1 MKCSLCL
8 LLLFCVFCIGG
19 RADDFSGASPS
30 GKLYYESKK
39 EKEFYIWSPA
49 DPKKRVLLYREEVVF
64 IQAAAI
70 SPDDVWIALEH
81 GGGSLGHTILF
92 FKRQTG
98 LDFKQVDNDPADEV
112 GTFALLS
119 KGIKENILDHTYL
132 HPIEWSEDS
141 KWLTVALD
149 AKGSLGNGEHV
160 QITNWRC
167 RYNPVSHALEEV
179 KSNPGKIEVSG
190 KPVKTPAK
198 TLP

>member
-49 DPKKRVLLYREEVVF
+49 DPKKRVLLYGEEDVF

-98 LDFKQVDNDPADEV
+98 LDFKQVDNDPAEEV

-119 KGIKENILDHTYL
+119 KGIKENILDHSYL

-160 QITNWRC
+160 HITNWRC
-167 RYNPVSHALEEV
+167 RYNPVSHALEPV

-190 KPVKTPAK
+190 KGQAR
-198 TLP
+198 